1 MNYGAFYFAAA
12 AYWPAS
18 NCCWNVSLVFV
29 KLLLHVASNAG
40 RTRIG
45 FFHVV
50 PFLFISVKNKNRP
63 ANKAV
68 GEFTNQLIIDSA
80 AFGVL
85 RPLFY
90 GRQLPDPTSLRPG
103 INNDTNAMKHR
114 INDVCY
120 LHRTSQAC
128 DSPEPTSLLIHVHY
142 SAA

>member
-12 AYWPAS
+12 AYWPVS

-29 KLLLHVASNAG
+29 KLLLHAASNAG

-45 FFHVV
+45 FFMSFTF
-50 PFLFISVKNKNRP
+50 FLFLLKIKNRP

-85 RPLFY
+85 RPLLY
-90 GRQLPDPTSLRPG
+90 GRQLPDPISPRPG
-103 INNDTNAMKHR
+103 IHNDTNTMKHR

-128 DSPEPTSLLIHVHY
+128 DSPEPTSLLIHVNY